1 MAARSALVMAPGL
14 YRNAATVFLWCRG
27 PCILGVGERYP
38 EPLPP
43 GTAKKATKKRR
54 GAKDEE
60 RQGQQ
65 SLVVMWERGRLR
77 TQAEAEGTIFFVVSS
92 SLFDI

>member
-1 MAARSALVMAPGL
+1 MSG
-14 YRNAATVFLWCRG
+14 
-27 PCILGVGERYP
+27 IP

-43 GTAKKATKKRR
+43 GTAKKATKKKR

>member
-1 MAARSALVMAPGL
+1 MWGCFETNVG
-14 YRNAATVFLWCRG
+14 TQFIDVFEFPLKSVQLMR
-27 PCILGVGERYP
+27 ERYP